1 MNKKIFET
9 LEYQKVK
16 DKLKPYLASQN
27 GLQELANLFPMTD
40 YEAIQLALTETL
52 DGADIYRLK
61 GGIPIAKLA
70 NIRPQMKRLEIGATL
85 SGLELAQI
93 TKMLRTTQDIV
104 RFFAKLEEEKITF
117 HTLFETV
124 AKLEILPE
132 ISKRLIKSIEGDG
145 HITNEASDKLFGIR
159 TRISTTESE
168 IRTKMDG
175 YTRGKDAKYLSETII
190 TMRDGRYVIPVMA
203 QYRNHFGGVVH
214 DQSASGQTLYIEPQ
228 AVMELNN
235 RLRQNQVE
243 EKNEEE
249 RILAELSELLTPY
262 REELL
267 NNATIL
273 GHLDFINAKARYAA
287 AIKGTEPTIS
297 KENHVYFRS
306 ARHPLIDPQKVVA
319 NDIELGETYKAL
331 IITGPNTGGK
341 TITLKTFG
349 LLQLMAQSGLFIPV
363 NEHSQMGI
371 FTEIFADIG
380 DEQSIE
386 QNLSTFSSHMDNIVK
401 ILAQIDQHSLVLF
414 DELGGG
420 TDPKE
425 GAALAIAILDRVGS
439 AGSYVMATTHYP
451 ELKAYGY
458 NRPETMNAS
467 MEFDTQTLKPTY
479 KLLVGIPGS
488 SNAFDIATRLGVEPG
503 VISQARGL
511 MDQDSQD
518 LSAMIKDL
526 AARQKEASDRA
537 ARLKTEVAEAE
548 QLHQDLSNEYQKLL
562 NSKDQYLEKAK
573 LQANDLVA
581 DAEKKATEIIKRLRK
596 MEMQGGASI
605 KENQLIDSK
614 SELNALHQAPN
625 LKKNRVLQRA
635 KAKQTL
641 KVNDDVLV
649 TSYGQRGT
657 LLRQLDKKHWEV
669 QLGILKMKVATDELE
684 KIAPEKEARTGSRT
698 TIRRTASSAVKTTL
712 DLRGKRYEE
721 AMTEVDRYI
730 DSALLAGYPMVTIVH
745 GKGTGALRNGITKY
759 LQRNRQVKHFEYA
772 APNAGGN
779 GATVVYFK

>member
-16 DKLKPYLASQN
+16 DKLKPYLTSDN
-27 GLQELANLFPMTD
+27 GKQELANLEPMVNQD
-40 YEAIQLALTETL
+40 QIQRALTETL
-52 DGADIYRLK
+52 DGADAYRLK
-61 GGIPIAKLA
+61 GGIPIARLA
-70 NIRPQMKRLEIGATL
+70 NISPQMKRLEIGATL
-85 SGLELAQI
+85 SGLELSQV
-93 TKMLRTTQDIV
+93 TKMLRTTQDV
-104 RFFAKLEEEKITF
+104 LNFFKKLQEEKIEF
-117 HTLFETV
+117 RTLYTTV
-124 AKLEILPE
+124 DKLQALPE
-132 ISKRLIKSIEGDG
+132 ISKRLMKSIEGDG
-145 HITNEASDKLFGIR
+145 HITNEGSDKLFGIR
-159 TRISTTESE
+159 NRISSTESE
-168 IRTKMDG
+168 IRAKMDG
-175 YTRGKDAKYLSETII
+175 YTRGKDAKYLSDSII

-203 QYRNHFGGVVH
+203 QYRSHFGGVVH
-214 DQSASGQTLYIEPQ
+214 DQSASGQTMYIEPQ

-243 EKNEEE
+243 EKTEEE
-249 RILAELSELLTPY
+249 RILTELSESLIPY
-262 REELL
+262 REDLL
-267 NNATIL
+267 NNAKIL

-287 AIKGTEPTIS
+287 EIKATEPTIS
-297 KENHVYFRS
+297 EQNQVHFRQ
-306 ARHPLIDPQKVVA
+306 ARHPLVDPKKIVP
-319 NDIELGETYKAL
+319 NDIDLGEDYKAL

-363 NEHSQMGI
+363 SENSQMGI

-401 ILAQIDQHSLVLF
+401 ILDQIDERSLVLF

-439 AGSYVMATTHYP
+439 SGSYVMATTHYP

-467 MEFDTQTLKPTY
+467 MEFDTESLEPTY

-488 SNAFDIATRLGVEPG
+488 SNAFDIATRLGIEPG
-503 VISQARGL
+503 VIMQARSL
-511 MDQDSQD
+511 IDQDSQD
-518 LSAMIKDL
+518 LSAMIADL
-526 AARQKEASDRA
+526 SARQKEAADRA
-537 ARLKTEVAEAE
+537 AKLKVEVAKAE
-548 QLHQDLSNEYQKLL
+548 SLHKDLANEYQKLR

-573 LQANDLVA
+573 LEANKLVE
-581 DAEKKATEIIKRLRK
+581 DTEEKTDVIIKRLRK
-596 MEMQGGASI
+596 MEMQGGAAI

-635 KAKQTL
+635 KAKQAL
-641 KVNDDVLV
+641 KPNDDVMV
-649 TSYGQRGT
+649 TSYGQRGS
-657 LLRQLDKKHWEV
+657 LLRQTDKKHWEV
-669 QLGILKMKVATDELE
+669 QMGIIKMKVPTDEIE
-684 KIAPEKEARTGSRT
+684 KLAPEKEQPQKNHT
-698 TIRRTASSAVKTTL
+698 TIRRSSSSVKPTL

-721 AMTEVDRYI
+721 AMTEVDRYV

-745 GKGTGALRNGITKY
+745 GKGTGALRKGITEY

-779 GATVVYFK
+779 GATVVQFK

>member
-9 LEYQKVK
+9 LEYEKVK
-16 DKLKPYLASQN
+16 AKLMPYLASQT
-27 GLQELANLFPMTD
+27 GRQELNRLGPLTD

-52 DGADIYRLK
+52 DGADVYRLK
-61 GGIPIAKLA
+61 GGIPIAKLD
-70 NIRPQMKRLEIGATL
+70 NIAPQMKRLEIGATL
-85 SGLELAQI
+85 SGLELSQI
-93 TKMLRTTQDIV
+93 TKVLRTTQDILG
-104 RFFAKLEEEKITF
+104 FFRKLQDEKITF
-117 HTLFETV
+117 HTLYDTV
-124 AKLEILPE
+124 GKLQSLPE
-132 ISKRLIKSIEGDG
+132 ISRRLIKSIEGDG

-159 TRISTTESE
+159 NRITSTESE
-168 IRTKMDG
+168 IRGKMDG
-175 YTRGKDAKYLSETII
+175 YTRGKDAKYLSDAII

-203 QYRNHFGGVVH
+203 QYRSHFGGVVH
-214 DQSASGQTLYIEPQ
+214 DQSASGQTLYVEPQ

-235 RLRQNQVE
+235 RLRQSQIE

-249 RILAELSELLTPY
+249 RILEELSNLLAPY

-267 NNATIL
+267 NNANIL
-273 GHLDFINAKARYAA
+273 GHLDFINAKARYAGE
-287 AIKGTEPTIS
+287 IKATQPTIS
-297 KENHVYFRS
+297 KENHVHFRR
-306 ARHPLIDPQKVVA
+306 ARHPLIDPKKVVP
-319 NDIELGETYKAL
+319 NDIDLGEDYKAL

-363 NEHSQMGI
+363 AENSQMGI
-371 FTEIFADIG
+371 FNEIFADIG

-401 ILAQIDQHSLVLF
+401 ILAKIDDRSLVLF

-425 GAALAIAILDRVGS
+425 GAALAIAILDKVGS
-439 AGSYVMATTHYP
+439 KGSYVLATTHYP

-467 MEFDTQTLKPTY
+467 MEFDTQSLKPTY

-488 SNAFDIATRLGVEPG
+488 SNAFDIATRLGVEPAI
-503 VISQARGL
+503 VMQARAL

-518 LSAMIKDL
+518 LSAMIQDL
-526 AARQKEASDRA
+526 SARQKEADDRA
-537 ARLKTEVAEAE
+537 AKLKVEVDEAE
-548 QLHQDLSNEYQKLL
+548 KLHRDLRNEYQKLV

-573 LQANDLVA
+573 QQANDLVDDA
-581 DAEKKATEIIKRLRK
+581 DKKANDIIKKLRK

-614 SELNALHQAPN
+614 SQLNALHQAPS
-625 LKKNRVLQRA
+625 LKKNRVLRRA
-635 KAKQTL
+635 KAKQAL

-657 LLRQLDKKHWEV
+657 LLRQFDKQHWEV
-669 QLGILKMKVATDELE
+669 QLGILKMKVSVDELE
-684 KIAPEKEARTGSRT
+684 KLAPEKEQKTGPRT
-698 TIRRTASSAVKTTL
+698 TIRKTSSAVKTTL
-712 DLRGKRYEE
+712 DLRGKRYEQ

-730 DSALLAGYPMVTIVH
+730 DSALLAGYPMVTIIH
-745 GKGTGALRNGITKY
+745 GKGTGALRKGITQY
-759 LQRNRQVKHFEYA
+759 LQGNRQVKHFEYA

>member
-9 LEYQKVK
+9 LEYEKVK
-16 DKLKPYLASQN
+16 AKLMPYLASQT
-27 GLQELANLFPMTD
+27 GRQELNRLGPLTD

-52 DGADIYRLK
+52 DGADVYRLK
-61 GGIPIAKLA
+61 GGIPIAKLD
-70 NIRPQMKRLEIGATL
+70 NIAPQMKRLEIGATL
-85 SGLELAQI
+85 SGLELSQI
-93 TKMLRTTQDIV
+93 TKVLRTTQDILG
-104 RFFAKLEEEKITF
+104 FFRKLQDEKITF
-117 HTLFETV
+117 HTLYDTV
-124 AKLEILPE
+124 GKLQSLPE
-132 ISKRLIKSIEGDG
+132 ISRRLIKSIEGDG

-159 TRISTTESE
+159 NRITSTESE
-168 IRTKMDG
+168 IRGKMDG
-175 YTRGKDAKYLSETII
+175 YTRGKDAKYLSDAII

-203 QYRNHFGGVVH
+203 QYRSHFGGVVH
-214 DQSASGQTLYIEPQ
+214 DQSASGQTLYVEPQ

-235 RLRQNQVE
+235 RLRQNQIE

-249 RILAELSELLTPY
+249 RILEELSNLLAPY

-267 NNATIL
+267 NNANIL
-273 GHLDFINAKARYAA
+273 GHLDFINAKARYAGE
-287 AIKGTEPTIS
+287 IKATQPTIS
-297 KENHVYFRS
+297 KENHVHFRR
-306 ARHPLIDPQKVVA
+306 ARHPLIDPKKVVP
-319 NDIELGETYKAL
+319 NDIDLGEDYKAL

-363 NEHSQMGI
+363 AENSQMGI
-371 FTEIFADIG
+371 FNEIFADIG

-401 ILAQIDQHSLVLF
+401 ILAKIDDRSLVLF

-425 GAALAIAILDRVGS
+425 GAALAIAILDKVGS
-439 AGSYVMATTHYP
+439 KGSYVLATTHYP

-467 MEFDTQTLKPTY
+467 MEFDTQSLKPTY

-488 SNAFDIATRLGVEPG
+488 SNAFDIATRLGVEPAI
-503 VISQARGL
+503 VMQARAL

-518 LSAMIKDL
+518 LSAMIQDL
-526 AARQKEASDRA
+526 SARQKEADDRA
-537 ARLKTEVAEAE
+537 AKLKVEVDEAE
-548 QLHQDLSNEYQKLL
+548 KLHRDLRNEYQKLV

-573 LQANDLVA
+573 QQANDLVDDA
-581 DAEKKATEIIKRLRK
+581 DKKANDIIKKLRK

-614 SELNALHQAPN
+614 SQLNALHQAPS
-625 LKKNRVLQRA
+625 LKKNRVLRRA
-635 KAKQTL
+635 KAKQAL

-657 LLRQLDKKHWEV
+657 LLRQFDKQHWEV
-669 QLGILKMKVATDELE
+669 QLGILKMKVSVDELE
-684 KIAPEKEARTGSRT
+684 KLAPEKEQKTGPRT
-698 TIRRTASSAVKTTL
+698 TIRKTSSAVKTTL
-712 DLRGKRYEE
+712 DLRGKRYEQ

-730 DSALLAGYPMVTIVH
+730 DSALLAGYPMVTIIH
-745 GKGTGALRNGITKY
+745 GKGTGALRKGITQY
-759 LQRNRQVKHFEYA
+759 LQGNRQVKHFEYA

>member
-16 DKLKPYLASQN
+16 DKLKPYLASQS
-27 GLQELANLFPMTD
+27 GRQELTNLTPMVAH
-40 YEAIQLALTETL
+40 EQIQFALTETL
-52 DGADIYRLK
+52 DGADAYRLK
-61 GGIPIAKLA
+61 GGIPIAKLD
-70 NIRPQMKRLEIGATL
+70 NIGPQMKRLEIGATL
-85 SGLELAQI
+85 SGLELSQV
-93 TKMLRTTQDIV
+93 TKMLRSTQDVIN
-104 RFFAKLEEEKITF
+104 FFQKLQEEKIEF
-117 HTLFETV
+117 HTLYDTV
-124 AKLEILPE
+124 KKLQALPE

-145 HITNEASDKLFGIR
+145 HITSEASDKLFGIR
-159 TRISTTESE
+159 SRITTTETS
-168 IRTKMDG
+168 IRAKMDS
-175 YTRGKDAKYLSETII
+175 YTRGKDAKYLSESII

-203 QYRNHFGGVVH
+203 QYRSHFGGVVH
-214 DQSASGQTLYIEPQ
+214 DQSASGQTMYIEPA
-228 AVMELNN
+228 AVMDLNN
-235 RLRQNQVE
+235 QLRQNQVE

-249 RILAELSELLTPY
+249 RILAELSELLAPY
-262 REELL
+262 REDLL
-267 NNATIL
+267 NNAAVL

-287 AIKGTEPTIS
+287 EIKGTEPTIS
-297 KENHVYFRS
+297 AENHVHFRN
-306 ARHPLIDPQKVVA
+306 ARHPLIDPKKIVP
-319 NDIELGETYKAL
+319 NDIDLGTDYKAL

-363 NEHSQMGI
+363 AEHSQMGI

-386 QNLSTFSSHMDNIVK
+386 QNLSTFSSHMDNIVQ
-401 ILAQIDQHSLVLF
+401 ILAQIDEHSLVLF

-439 AGSYVMATTHYP
+439 AGSYVLATTHYP

-467 MEFDTQTLKPTY
+467 MEFDTESLKPTY

-488 SNAFDIATRLGVEPG
+488 SNAFDIAKRLGLESG
-503 VISQARGL
+503 VIMQARSL

-526 AARQKEASDRA
+526 STRQKEAADRA
-537 ARLKTEVAEAE
+537 DKLKIEVAESE
-548 QLHQDLSNEYQKLL
+548 TLHKDLTNEYQKLL

-573 LQANDLVA
+573 QQANDLVDNAEEKA
-581 DAEKKATEIIKRLRK
+581 DKIIKKLRK
-596 MEMQGGASI
+596 MEMQGGAGI
-605 KENQLIDSK
+605 KENQLINSK
-614 SELNALHQAPN
+614 SGLNALHQAPS
-625 LKKNRVLQRA
+625 LKKNRVLRRV
-635 KAKQTL
+635 KAKQEL
-641 KVNDDVLV
+641 KVNDDVMV
-649 TSYGQRGT
+649 TSYGQRGS
-657 LLRQLDKKHWEV
+657 LLRQMDKKHWEV
-669 QLGILKMKVATDELE
+669 QMGILKMKVPTDELE
-684 KIAPEKEARTGSRT
+684 KIAPDKNESAGNRT
-698 TIRRTASSAVKTTL
+698 TIRRTSSAVKTTL

-745 GKGTGALRNGITKY
+745 GKGTGALRKGITQY
-759 LQRNRQVKHFEYA
+759 LQGNRQVKHFEYA
-772 APNAGGN
+772 APNVGGN
-779 GATVVYFK
+779 GATVVHFK

>member
-16 DKLKPYLASQN
+16 DKLKPYLTSDN
-27 GLQELANLFPMTD
+27 GKQELANLEPMVNQD
-40 YEAIQLALTETL
+40 QIQRALTETL
-52 DGADIYRLK
+52 DGADAYRLK
-61 GGIPIAKLA
+61 GGIPIARLA
-70 NIRPQMKRLEIGATL
+70 NISPQMKRLEIGATL
-85 SGLELAQI
+85 SGLELSQV
-93 TKMLRTTQDIV
+93 TKMLRTTQDV
-104 RFFAKLEEEKITF
+104 LNFFKKLQEEKIEF
-117 HTLFETV
+117 RTLYTTV
-124 AKLEILPE
+124 DKLQALPE
-132 ISKRLIKSIEGDG
+132 ISKRLMKSIEGDG

-159 TRISTTESE
+159 NRISSTESE
-168 IRTKMDG
+168 IRAKMDG
-175 YTRGKDAKYLSETII
+175 YTRGKDAKYLSDSII

-203 QYRNHFGGVVH
+203 QYRSHFGGVVH
-214 DQSASGQTLYIEPQ
+214 DQSASGQTMYIEPQ

-243 EKNEEE
+243 EKTEEE
-249 RILAELSELLTPY
+249 RILTELSESLIPY
-262 REELL
+262 REDLL
-267 NNATIL
+267 NNAKIL

-287 AIKGTEPTIS
+287 EIKATEPTIS
-297 KENHVYFRS
+297 EQNQVHFRQ
-306 ARHPLIDPQKVVA
+306 ARHPLVDPKKIVP
-319 NDIELGETYKAL
+319 NDIDLGEDYKAL

-363 NEHSQMGI
+363 SENSQMGI

-401 ILAQIDQHSLVLF
+401 ILDQIDERSLVLF

-439 AGSYVMATTHYP
+439 SGSYVMATTHYP

-467 MEFDTQTLKPTY
+467 MEFDTESLEPTY

-488 SNAFDIATRLGVEPG
+488 SNAFDIATRLGIEPG
-503 VISQARGL
+503 VIMQARSL
-511 MDQDSQD
+511 IDQDSQY
-518 LSAMIKDL
+518 LSAMIADL
-526 AARQKEASDRA
+526 SARQKEAADRA
-537 ARLKTEVAEAE
+537 AKLKVEVAEAE
-548 QLHQDLSNEYQKLL
+548 SLHKDLANEYQKLR

-573 LQANDLVA
+573 LEANKLVE
-581 DAEKKATEIIKRLRK
+581 DTEEKTDVIIKRLRK
-596 MEMQGGASI
+596 MEMQGGAAI

-635 KAKQTL
+635 KTKQAL
-641 KVNDDVLV
+641 KPNDDVMV
-649 TSYGQRGT
+649 TSYGQRGS
-657 LLRQLDKKHWEV
+657 LLRQTDKKHWEV
-669 QLGILKMKVATDELE
+669 QMGIIKMKVPTDEIE
-684 KIAPEKEARTGSRT
+684 KLAPEKEQPQKNHT
-698 TIRRTASSAVKTTL
+698 TIRRSSSSVKPTL

-721 AMTEVDRYI
+721 AMTEVDRYV

-745 GKGTGALRNGITKY
+745 GKGTGALRKGITEY

-779 GATVVYFK
+779 GATVVQFK

>member
-9 LEYQKVK
+9 LEYEKVK
-16 DKLKPYLASQN
+16 AKLMPYLASQT
-27 GLQELANLFPMTD
+27 GRQELNRLGPLTD

-52 DGADIYRLK
+52 DGADVYRLK
-61 GGIPIAKLA
+61 GGIPIAKLD
-70 NIRPQMKRLEIGATL
+70 NIAPQMKRLEIGATL
-85 SGLELAQI
+85 SGLELSQI
-93 TKMLRTTQDIV
+93 TKVLRTTQDILG
-104 RFFAKLEEEKITF
+104 FFRKLQDEKITF
-117 HTLFETV
+117 HTLYDTV
-124 AKLEILPE
+124 GKLQSLPE
-132 ISKRLIKSIEGDG
+132 ISRRLIKSIEGDG

-159 TRISTTESE
+159 NRITSTESE
-168 IRTKMDG
+168 IRGKMDG
-175 YTRGKDAKYLSETII
+175 YTRGKDAKYLSDAII

-203 QYRNHFGGVVH
+203 QYRSHFGGVVH
-214 DQSASGQTLYIEPQ
+214 DQSASGQTLYVEPQ

-235 RLRQNQVE
+235 RLRQNQIE

-249 RILAELSELLTPY
+249 RILEELSNLLAPY

-267 NNATIL
+267 NDANIL
-273 GHLDFINAKARYAA
+273 GHLDFINAKARYAGE
-287 AIKGTEPTIS
+287 IKATQPTIS
-297 KENHVYFRS
+297 KENHVHFRR
-306 ARHPLIDPQKVVA
+306 ARHPLIDPKKVVP
-319 NDIELGETYKAL
+319 NDIDLGEDYKAL

-363 NEHSQMGI
+363 AENSQMGI
-371 FTEIFADIG
+371 FNEIFADIG

-401 ILAQIDQHSLVLF
+401 ILAKIDDRSLVLF

-425 GAALAIAILDRVGS
+425 GAALAIAILDKVGS
-439 AGSYVMATTHYP
+439 KGSYVLATTHYP

-467 MEFDTQTLKPTY
+467 MEFDTQSLKPTY

-488 SNAFDIATRLGVEPG
+488 SNAFDIATRLGVEPAI
-503 VISQARGL
+503 VMQARAL

-518 LSAMIKDL
+518 LSAMIQDL
-526 AARQKEASDRA
+526 SARQKEADDRA
-537 ARLKTEVAEAE
+537 AKLKVEVDEAE
-548 QLHQDLSNEYQKLL
+548 KLHRDLRNEYQKLV

-573 LQANDLVA
+573 QQANDLVDDA
-581 DAEKKATEIIKRLRK
+581 DKKANDIIKKLRK

-614 SELNALHQAPN
+614 SQLNALHQAPS
-625 LKKNRVLQRA
+625 LKKNRVLRRA
-635 KAKQTL
+635 KAKQAL

-657 LLRQLDKKHWEV
+657 LLRQFDKQHWEV
-669 QLGILKMKVATDELE
+669 QLGILKMKVSVDELE
-684 KIAPEKEARTGSRT
+684 KLAPEKEQKTGPRT
-698 TIRRTASSAVKTTL
+698 TIRKTSSAVKTTL
-712 DLRGKRYEE
+712 DLRGKRYEQ

-730 DSALLAGYPMVTIVH
+730 DSALLAGYPMVTIIH
-745 GKGTGALRNGITKY
+745 GKGTGALRKGITQY
-759 LQRNRQVKHFEYA
+759 LQGNRQVKHFEYA

>member
-16 DKLKPYLASQN
+16 DKLKPYLTSDN
-27 GLQELANLFPMTD
+27 GKQELANLEPMVNQD
-40 YEAIQLALTETL
+40 QIQRALTETL
-52 DGADIYRLK
+52 DGADAYRLK
-61 GGIPIAKLA
+61 GGIPIARLA
-70 NIRPQMKRLEIGATL
+70 NISPQMKRLEIGATL
-85 SGLELAQI
+85 SGLELSQV
-93 TKMLRTTQDIV
+93 TKMLRTTQDV
-104 RFFAKLEEEKITF
+104 LNFFKKLQEEKIEF
-117 HTLFETV
+117 RTLYTTV
-124 AKLEILPE
+124 DKLQALPE
-132 ISKRLIKSIEGDG
+132 ISKRLMKSIEGDG

-159 TRISTTESE
+159 NRISSTESE
-168 IRTKMDG
+168 IRAKMDG
-175 YTRGKDAKYLSETII
+175 YTRGKDAKYLSDSII

-203 QYRNHFGGVVH
+203 QYRSHFGGVVH
-214 DQSASGQTLYIEPQ
+214 DQSASGQTMYIEPQ

-243 EKNEEE
+243 EKTEEE
-249 RILAELSELLTPY
+249 RILTELSESLIPY
-262 REELL
+262 REDLL
-267 NNATIL
+267 NNAKIL

-287 AIKGTEPTIS
+287 EIKATEPTIS
-297 KENHVYFRS
+297 EQNQVHFRQ
-306 ARHPLIDPQKVVA
+306 ARHPLVDPKKIVP
-319 NDIELGETYKAL
+319 NDIDLGEDYKAL

-363 NEHSQMGI
+363 SENSQMGI

-401 ILAQIDQHSLVLF
+401 ILDQIDERSLVLF

-439 AGSYVMATTHYP
+439 SGSYVMATTHYP

-467 MEFDTQTLKPTY
+467 MEFDTESLEPTY

-488 SNAFDIATRLGVEPG
+488 SNAFDIATRLGIEPG
-503 VISQARGL
+503 VIMQARSL
-511 MDQDSQD
+511 IDQDSQD
-518 LSAMIKDL
+518 LSAMIADL
-526 AARQKEASDRA
+526 SARQKEAADRA
-537 ARLKTEVAEAE
+537 AKLKVEVAEAE
-548 QLHQDLSNEYQKLL
+548 SLHKDLANEYQKLR

-573 LQANDLVA
+573 LEANKLVE
-581 DAEKKATEIIKRLRK
+581 DTEEKTDVIIKRLRK
-596 MEMQGGASI
+596 MEMQGGAAI

-635 KAKQTL
+635 KAKQAL
-641 KVNDDVLV
+641 KPNDDVMV
-649 TSYGQRGT
+649 TSYGQRGS
-657 LLRQLDKKHWEV
+657 LLRQTDKKHWEV
-669 QLGILKMKVATDELE
+669 QMGIIKMKVPTDEIE
-684 KIAPEKEARTGSRT
+684 KLAPEKEQPQKNHT
-698 TIRRTASSAVKTTL
+698 TIRRSSSSVKPTL

-721 AMTEVDRYI
+721 AMTEVDRYV

-745 GKGTGALRNGITKY
+745 GKGTGALRKGITEY

-772 APNAGGN
+772 TPNAGGN
-779 GATVVYFK
+779 GATVVQFK

>member
-16 DKLKPYLASQN
+16 DKLKPYLTSDN
-27 GLQELANLFPMTD
+27 GKQELTNLEPMVNQD
-40 YEAIQLALTETL
+40 QIQRALTETL
-52 DGADIYRLK
+52 DGADVYRLK
-61 GGIPIAKLA
+61 GGIPIARLA
-70 NIRPQMKRLEIGATL
+70 NISPQMKRLEIGATL
-85 SGLELAQI
+85 SGLELSQV
-93 TKMLRTTQDIV
+93 TKMLRTTQDV
-104 RFFAKLEEEKITF
+104 LNFFKKLQEEKIEF
-117 HTLFETV
+117 RTLYTTV
-124 AKLEILPE
+124 DKLQALPE
-132 ISKRLIKSIEGDG
+132 ISKRLMKSIEGDG

-159 TRISTTESE
+159 NRISSTESE
-168 IRTKMDG
+168 IRAKMDG
-175 YTRGKDAKYLSETII
+175 YTRGKDAKYLSDSII

-203 QYRNHFGGVVH
+203 QYRSHFGGVVH
-214 DQSASGQTLYIEPQ
+214 DQSASGQTMYIEPQ

-243 EKNEEE
+243 EKTEEE
-249 RILAELSELLTPY
+249 RILTELSESLIPY
-262 REELL
+262 REDLL
-267 NNATIL
+267 NNAKIL

-287 AIKGTEPTIS
+287 EIKATEPTIS
-297 KENHVYFRS
+297 EQNQVHFRQ
-306 ARHPLIDPQKVVA
+306 ARHPLVDPKKIVP
-319 NDIELGETYKAL
+319 NDIDLGEAYKAL

-363 NEHSQMGI
+363 SENSQMGI

-401 ILAQIDQHSLVLF
+401 ILDQIDERSLVLF

-439 AGSYVMATTHYP
+439 SGSYVMATTHYP

-467 MEFDTQTLKPTY
+467 MEFDTESLEPTY

-488 SNAFDIATRLGVEPG
+488 SNAFDIATRLGIEPG
-503 VISQARGL
+503 VIMQARSL
-511 MDQDSQD
+511 IDQDSQD
-518 LSAMIKDL
+518 LSAMIADL
-526 AARQKEASDRA
+526 SARQKEAADRA
-537 ARLKTEVAEAE
+537 AKLKVEVAEAE
-548 QLHQDLSNEYQKLL
+548 SLHKDLANEYQKLR

-573 LQANDLVA
+573 LEANKLVE
-581 DAEKKATEIIKRLRK
+581 DTEEKTDVIIKRLRK
-596 MEMQGGASI
+596 MEMQGGAAI

-635 KAKQTL
+635 KAKQAL
-641 KVNDDVLV
+641 KPNDDVMV
-649 TSYGQRGT
+649 TSYGQRGS
-657 LLRQLDKKHWEV
+657 LLRQTDKKHWEV
-669 QLGILKMKVATDELE
+669 QMGIIKMKVPTDEIE
-684 KIAPEKEARTGSRT
+684 KLAPEKEQPQKNHT
-698 TIRRTASSAVKTTL
+698 TIRRSSSSVKPTL

-721 AMTEVDRYI
+721 AMTEVDRYV

-745 GKGTGALRNGITKY
+745 GKGTGALRKGITEY

-779 GATVVYFK
+779 GATVVQFK

>member
-9 LEYQKVK
+9 LEYEKVK
-16 DKLKPYLASQN
+16 DKLKPYLASQS
-27 GLQELANLFPMTD
+27 GRQELDNLGPMVD
-40 YEAIQLALTETL
+40 GDQIQLALTETL
-52 DGADIYRLK
+52 DGADAYRLK
-61 GGIPIAKLA
+61 GGIPIAKLD
-70 NIRPQMKRLEIGATL
+70 NIGPQMKRLEIGATL
-85 SGLELAQI
+85 SGLELSQI
-93 TKMLRTTQDIV
+93 TKMLRTTQDIISFFQKV
-104 RFFAKLEEEKITF
+104 REEKIDF
-117 HTLFETV
+117 RTLYETV
-124 AKLEILPE
+124 AKLQALPE

-159 TRISTTESE
+159 SRISTTESS
-168 IRTKMDG
+168 IRAKMDG
-175 YTRGKDAKYLSETII
+175 YTRGKDSKYLSDSII

-203 QYRNHFGGVVH
+203 QYRSHFGGVVH
-214 DQSASGQTLYIEPQ
+214 DQSASGQTMYIEPA
-228 AVMELNN
+228 AVMDLNN
-235 RLRQNQVE
+235 QLRQNQVE
-243 EKNEEE
+243 EKTEEE
-249 RILAELSELLTPY
+249 RILTELSELLAPY

-267 NNATIL
+267 NNAAVL

-287 AIKGTEPTIS
+287 EIKGTEPSIS
-297 KENHVYFRS
+297 LENHVYFRQ
-306 ARHPLIDPQKVVA
+306 ARHPLIDPKKMVA
-319 NDIELGETYKAL
+319 NDINLGDDYKAL

-363 NEHSQMGI
+363 AENSQMGI
-371 FTEIFADIG
+371 FDEIFADIG

-401 ILAQIDQHSLVLF
+401 ILAQIDDRSLVLF

-467 MEFDTQTLKPTY
+467 MEFDTESLKPTY

-488 SNAFDIATRLGVEPG
+488 SNAFDIATRLGIEPG
-503 VISQARGL
+503 VIMQARSL

-526 AARQKEASDRA
+526 SERQKEAADRA
-537 ARLKTEVAEAE
+537 DKLKVEVDEAE
-548 QLHQDLSNEYQKLL
+548 NLHKDLTNEYQKLV

-573 LQANDLVA
+573 QQANELVDNAEEKA
-581 DAEKKATEIIKRLRK
+581 DKIIKRLRK
-596 MEMQGGASI
+596 MEMQGGAGI

-614 SELNALHQAPN
+614 SGLNALHQAPS
-625 LKKNRVLQRA
+625 LKKNRVLQRV
-635 KAKQTL
+635 KAKQEL
-641 KVNDDVLV
+641 KVNDDVMV
-649 TSYGQRGT
+649 TSYGQRGS
-657 LLRQLDKKHWEV
+657 LLRQMDKKHWEV
-669 QLGILKMKVATDELE
+669 QMGILKMKVPTDELE
-684 KIAPEKEARTGSRT
+684 KVAPDKNESAGRRT
-698 TIRRTASSAVKTTL
+698 TIRRTSSAVKTTL

-745 GKGTGALRNGITKY
+745 GKGTGALRKGITQY
-759 LQRNRQVKHFEYA
+759 LQGNRQVKHFEYA

-779 GATVVYFK
+779 GATVVHFK

>member
-16 DKLKPYLASQN
+16 DKLKPYLTSDN
-27 GLQELANLFPMTD
+27 GKQELANLEPMVNQD
-40 YEAIQLALTETL
+40 QIQRALTETL
-52 DGADIYRLK
+52 DGADAYRLK
-61 GGIPIAKLA
+61 GGIPIARLA
-70 NIRPQMKRLEIGATL
+70 NISPQMKRLEIGATL
-85 SGLELAQI
+85 SGLELSQV
-93 TKMLRTTQDIV
+93 TKMLRTTQDV
-104 RFFAKLEEEKITF
+104 LNFFKKLQEEKIEF
-117 HTLFETV
+117 RTLYTTV
-124 AKLEILPE
+124 DKLQALPE
-132 ISKRLIKSIEGDG
+132 ISKRLMKSIEGDG

-159 TRISTTESE
+159 NRISSTESE
-168 IRTKMDG
+168 IRAKMDG
-175 YTRGKDAKYLSETII
+175 YTRGKDAKYLSDSII

-203 QYRNHFGGVVH
+203 QYRSHFGGVVH
-214 DQSASGQTLYIEPQ
+214 DQSASGQTMYIEPQ

-243 EKNEEE
+243 EKTEEE
-249 RILAELSELLTPY
+249 RILTELSESLIPY
-262 REELL
+262 REDLL
-267 NNATIL
+267 NNAKIL

-287 AIKGTEPTIS
+287 EIKATEPTIS
-297 KENHVYFRS
+297 EQNQVHFRQ
-306 ARHPLIDPQKVVA
+306 ARHPLVDPKKIVP
-319 NDIELGETYKAL
+319 NDIDLGEDYKAL

-363 NEHSQMGI
+363 SENSQMGI

-401 ILAQIDQHSLVLF
+401 ILDQIDERSLVLF

-439 AGSYVMATTHYP
+439 SGSYVMATTHYP

-467 MEFDTQTLKPTY
+467 MEFDTESLEPTY

-488 SNAFDIATRLGVEPG
+488 SNAFDIATRLGIEPG
-503 VISQARGL
+503 VIMQARSL
-511 MDQDSQD
+511 IDQDSQD
-518 LSAMIKDL
+518 LSAMIADL
-526 AARQKEASDRA
+526 SARQKEAADRA
-537 ARLKTEVAEAE
+537 AKLKVEVAEAE
-548 QLHQDLSNEYQKLL
+548 SLHKDLANEYQKLR

-573 LQANDLVA
+573 LEANKLVE
-581 DAEKKATEIIKRLRK
+581 DTEEKTDVIIKRLRK
-596 MEMQGGASI
+596 MEMQGGAAI

-635 KAKQTL
+635 KAKQAL
-641 KVNDDVLV
+641 KPNDDVMV
-649 TSYGQRGT
+649 TSYGQRGS
-657 LLRQLDKKHWEV
+657 LLRQTDKKHWEV
-669 QLGILKMKVATDELE
+669 QMGIIKMKVPTDEIE
-684 KIAPEKEARTGSRT
+684 KLAPEKEQPQKNHT
-698 TIRRTASSAVKTTL
+698 TIRRSSSSVKPTL

-721 AMTEVDRYI
+721 AMTEVDRYV

-745 GKGTGALRNGITKY
+745 GKGTGALRKGITEY

-779 GATVVYFK
+779 GATVVQFK

>member
-16 DKLKPYLASQN
+16 DKLKPYLTSDN
-27 GLQELANLFPMTD
+27 GKQELTNLEPMVNQD
-40 YEAIQLALTETL
+40 QIQRALTETL
-52 DGADIYRLK
+52 DGADAYRLK
-61 GGIPIAKLA
+61 GGIPIARLA
-70 NIRPQMKRLEIGATL
+70 NISPQMKRLEIGATL
-85 SGLELAQI
+85 SGLELSQV
-93 TKMLRTTQDIV
+93 TKMLRTTQDV
-104 RFFAKLEEEKITF
+104 LNFFKKLQEEKIEF
-117 HTLFETV
+117 RTLYATV
-124 AKLEILPE
+124 DKLQALPE
-132 ISKRLIKSIEGDG
+132 ISKRLMKSIEGDG

-159 TRISTTESE
+159 NRISSTESE
-168 IRTKMDG
+168 IRAKMDG
-175 YTRGKDAKYLSETII
+175 YTRGKDAKYLSDSII

-203 QYRNHFGGVVH
+203 QYRSHFGGVVH
-214 DQSASGQTLYIEPQ
+214 DQSASGQTMYIEPQ

-243 EKNEEE
+243 EKTEEE
-249 RILAELSELLTPY
+249 RILTELSESLIPY
-262 REELL
+262 REDLL
-267 NNATIL
+267 NNAKIL

-287 AIKGTEPTIS
+287 EIKATEPTIS
-297 KENHVYFRS
+297 EQNQVHFRQ
-306 ARHPLIDPQKVVA
+306 ARHPLVDPKKIVP
-319 NDIELGETYKAL
+319 NDIDLGEDYKAL

-363 NEHSQMGI
+363 SENSQMGI

-401 ILAQIDQHSLVLF
+401 ILDQIDERSLVLF

-439 AGSYVMATTHYP
+439 SGSYVMATTHYP

-467 MEFDTQTLKPTY
+467 MEFDTESLEPTY

-488 SNAFDIATRLGVEPG
+488 SNAFDIATRLGIEPG
-503 VISQARGL
+503 VIMQARSL
-511 MDQDSQD
+511 IDQDSQD
-518 LSAMIKDL
+518 LSAMIADL
-526 AARQKEASDRA
+526 SARQKEAADRA
-537 ARLKTEVAEAE
+537 AKLKVEVAEAE
-548 QLHQDLSNEYQKLL
+548 SLHKDLANEYQKLR

-573 LQANDLVA
+573 LEANKLVE
-581 DAEKKATEIIKRLRK
+581 DTEEKTDVIIKRLRK
-596 MEMQGGASI
+596 MEMQGGAAI

-635 KAKQTL
+635 KAKQAL
-641 KVNDDVLV
+641 KPNDDVMV
-649 TSYGQRGT
+649 TSYGQRGS
-657 LLRQLDKKHWEV
+657 LLRQTDKKHWEV
-669 QLGILKMKVATDELE
+669 QMGIIKMKVPTDEIE
-684 KIAPEKEARTGSRT
+684 KLAPEKEQPQKNHT
-698 TIRRTASSAVKTTL
+698 TIRRSSSSVKPTL

-721 AMTEVDRYI
+721 AMTEVDRYV

-745 GKGTGALRNGITKY
+745 GKGTGALRKGITEY

-779 GATVVYFK
+779 GATVVQFK

>member
-1 MNKKIFET
+1 MNKKIFKT

-16 DKLKPYLASQN
+16 DKLKPYLTSQN
-27 GLQELANLFPMTD
+27 GQQELADLGPMVD
-40 YEAIQLALTETL
+40 RDKIQFALTETL
-52 DGADIYRLK
+52 DGADAYRLK
-61 GGIPIAKLA
+61 GGIPIAKLD
-70 NIRPQMKRLEIGATL
+70 NISPQMKRLEIGATL
-85 SGLELAQI
+85 SGLELSQV
-93 TKMLRTTQDIV
+93 TKMLRTTQDV
-104 RFFAKLEEEKITF
+104 LNFFQKLQEEKIDF
-117 HTLFETV
+117 RTLYTTV
-124 AKLEILPE
+124 NKLQSLPE
-132 ISKRLIKSIEGDG
+132 ISKRLMKSIEGDG

-159 TRISTTESE
+159 NRITTTESE
-168 IRTKMDG
+168 IRAKMDG
-175 YTRGKDAKYLSETII
+175 YTRGKDAKYLSDSII

-203 QYRNHFGGVVH
+203 QYRSHFGGVVH
-214 DQSASGQTLYIEPQ
+214 DQSASGQTMYIEPQ

-249 RILAELSELLTPY
+249 RILTELSELLIPY
-262 REELL
+262 REDLL

-287 AIKGTEPTIS
+287 EIKATEPTIS
-297 KENHVYFRS
+297 DQNQVHFRQ
-306 ARHPLIDPQKVVA
+306 ARHPLISAKKIVP
-319 NDIELGETYKAL
+319 NDIDLGEDYKAL

-363 NEHSQMGI
+363 AENSQMGI

-386 QNLSTFSSHMDNIVK
+386 QNLSTFSSRMDNIVK
-401 ILAQIDQHSLVLF
+401 ILKKVDDHSLVLF

-439 AGSYVMATTHYP
+439 SGSYVMATTHYP

-467 MEFDTQTLKPTY
+467 MEFDTQSLEPTY

-488 SNAFDIATRLGVEPG
+488 SNAFDIATRLGLESG
-503 VISQARGL
+503 IITQARSL
-511 MDQDSQD
+511 IDQDSQD
-518 LSAMIKDL
+518 LSAMISDL
-526 AARQKEASDRA
+526 SSRQKEADDRSA
-537 ARLKTEVAEAE
+537 KLKVEVDEATT
-548 QLHQDLSNEYQKLL
+548 LHKDLANEYQKLR

-573 LQANDLVA
+573 LEANKLVE
-581 DAEKKATEIIKRLRK
+581 DTEEKTDVIIKRLRK
-596 MEMQGGASI
+596 MEMQGGVAI
-605 KENQLIDSK
+605 KENKLIDSK

-635 KAKQTL
+635 KAKQAL
-641 KVNDDVLV
+641 KPNDDVMV
-649 TSYGQRGT
+649 TSYGQRGS
-657 LLRQLDKKHWEV
+657 LLRQTDKKHWEV
-669 QLGILKMKVATDELE
+669 QMGIIKMKVPTDEIE
-684 KIAPEKEARTGSRT
+684 KLAPEKGQPQRNRT
-698 TIRRTASSAVKTTL
+698 TIHRTSSSVKPTL

-745 GKGTGALRNGITKY
+745 GKGTGALRKGITQY
-759 LQRNRQVKHFEYA
+759 LQGNRQVKHFEYA

-779 GATVVYFK
+779 GATVVQFK

>member
-16 DKLKPYLASQN
+16 DKLKPYLTSDN
-27 GLQELANLFPMTD
+27 GKQELANLEPMVNQD
-40 YEAIQLALTETL
+40 QIQRALTETL
-52 DGADIYRLK
+52 DGADAYRLK
-61 GGIPIAKLA
+61 GGIPIARLA
-70 NIRPQMKRLEIGATL
+70 NISPQMKRLEIGATL
-85 SGLELAQI
+85 SGLELSQV
-93 TKMLRTTQDIV
+93 TKMLRTTQDV
-104 RFFAKLEEEKITF
+104 LNFFKKLQEEKIEF
-117 HTLFETV
+117 RTLYTTV
-124 AKLEILPE
+124 DKLQALPE
-132 ISKRLIKSIEGDG
+132 ISKRLMKSIEGDG

-159 TRISTTESE
+159 NRISSTESE
-168 IRTKMDG
+168 IRAKMDG
-175 YTRGKDAKYLSETII
+175 YTRGKDAKYLSDSII

-203 QYRNHFGGVVH
+203 QYRSHFGGVVH
-214 DQSASGQTLYIEPQ
+214 DQSASGQTMYIEPQ

-243 EKNEEE
+243 EKTEEE
-249 RILAELSELLTPY
+249 RILTELSESLIPY
-262 REELL
+262 REDLL
-267 NNATIL
+267 NNAKIL

-287 AIKGTEPTIS
+287 EIKATEPTIS
-297 KENHVYFRS
+297 EQNQVHFRQ
-306 ARHPLIDPQKVVA
+306 ARHPLVDPKKIVP
-319 NDIELGETYKAL
+319 NDIDLGEDYKAL

-363 NEHSQMGI
+363 SENSQMGI

-401 ILAQIDQHSLVLF
+401 ILDQIDERSLVLF

-439 AGSYVMATTHYP
+439 SGSYVMATTHYP

-467 MEFDTQTLKPTY
+467 MEFDTESLEPTY

-488 SNAFDIATRLGVEPG
+488 SNAFDIATRLGIEPG
-503 VISQARGL
+503 VIMQARSL
-511 MDQDSQD
+511 IDQDSQD
-518 LSAMIKDL
+518 LSAMIADL
-526 AARQKEASDRA
+526 SARQKEAADRA
-537 ARLKTEVAEAE
+537 AKLKVEVAEAE
-548 QLHQDLSNEYQKLL
+548 SLHKDLANEYQKLR

-573 LQANDLVA
+573 LEANKLVE
-581 DAEKKATEIIKRLRK
+581 DTEEKTDVIIKRLRK
-596 MEMQGGASI
+596 MEMQGGAAI

-635 KAKQTL
+635 KAKQAL
-641 KVNDDVLV
+641 KPNDDVMV
-649 TSYGQRGT
+649 TSYGQRGS
-657 LLRQLDKKHWEV
+657 LLRQTDKKHWEV
-669 QLGILKMKVATDELE
+669 QMGIIKMKVPTDEIE
-684 KIAPEKEARTGSRT
+684 KLAPEKEQPQKNHT
-698 TIRRTASSAVKTTL
+698 TIRRSSSSVKPTL

-721 AMTEVDRYI
+721 AMTEVDRYV

-745 GKGTGALRNGITKY
+745 GKGTGALRKGITEY
-759 LQRNRQVKHFEYA
+759 LQRNRQIKHFEYA

-779 GATVVYFK
+779 GATVVQFK

>member
-16 DKLKPYLASQN
+16 DKLKPYLTSDN
-27 GLQELANLFPMTD
+27 GKQELANLEPMVNQD
-40 YEAIQLALTETL
+40 QIQRALTETL
-52 DGADIYRLK
+52 DGADAYRLK
-61 GGIPIAKLA
+61 GGIPIARLA
-70 NIRPQMKRLEIGATL
+70 NISPQMKRLEIGATL
-85 SGLELAQI
+85 SGLELSQV
-93 TKMLRTTQDIV
+93 TKMLRTTQDV
-104 RFFAKLEEEKITF
+104 LNFFKKLQEEKIEF
-117 HTLFETV
+117 RTLYTTV
-124 AKLEILPE
+124 DKLQALPE
-132 ISKRLIKSIEGDG
+132 ISKRLMKSIEGDG
-145 HITNEASDKLFGIR
+145 HITNEGSDKLFGIR
-159 TRISTTESE
+159 NRISSTESE
-168 IRTKMDG
+168 IRAKMDG
-175 YTRGKDAKYLSETII
+175 YTRGKDAKYLSDSII

-203 QYRNHFGGVVH
+203 QYRSHFGGVVH
-214 DQSASGQTLYIEPQ
+214 DQSASGQTMYIEPQ

-243 EKNEEE
+243 EKTEEE
-249 RILAELSELLTPY
+249 RILTELSESLIPY
-262 REELL
+262 REDLL
-267 NNATIL
+267 NNAKIL

-287 AIKGTEPTIS
+287 EIKATEPTIS
-297 KENHVYFRS
+297 EQNQVHFRQ
-306 ARHPLIDPQKVVA
+306 ARHPLVDPKKIVP
-319 NDIELGETYKAL
+319 NDIDLGEDYKAL

-363 NEHSQMGI
+363 SENSQMGI

-401 ILAQIDQHSLVLF
+401 ILDQIDERSLVLF

-439 AGSYVMATTHYP
+439 SGSYVMATTHYP

-467 MEFDTQTLKPTY
+467 MEFDTESLEPTY

-488 SNAFDIATRLGVEPG
+488 SNAFDIATRLGIEPG
-503 VISQARGL
+503 VIMQARSL
-511 MDQDSQD
+511 IDQDSQD
-518 LSAMIKDL
+518 LSAMIADL
-526 AARQKEASDRA
+526 SARQKEAADRA
-537 ARLKTEVAEAE
+537 AKLKVEVAEAE
-548 QLHQDLSNEYQKLL
+548 SLHKDLANEYQKLR

-573 LQANDLVA
+573 LEANKLVE
-581 DAEKKATEIIKRLRK
+581 DTEEKTDVIIKRLRK
-596 MEMQGGASI
+596 MEMQGGAAI

-635 KAKQTL
+635 KAKQAL
-641 KVNDDVLV
+641 KPNDDVMV
-649 TSYGQRGT
+649 TSYGQRGS
-657 LLRQLDKKHWEV
+657 LLRQTDKKHWEV
-669 QLGILKMKVATDELE
+669 QMGIIKMKVPTDEIE
-684 KIAPEKEARTGSRT
+684 KLAPEKEQPQKNHT
-698 TIRRTASSAVKTTL
+698 TIRRSSSSVKPTL

-721 AMTEVDRYI
+721 AMTEVDRYV

-745 GKGTGALRNGITKY
+745 GKGTGALRKGITEY

-779 GATVVYFK
+779 GATVVQFK

>member
-16 DKLKPYLASQN
+16 DKLKPYLTSDN
-27 GLQELANLFPMTD
+27 GKQELANLEPMVNQD
-40 YEAIQLALTETL
+40 QIQRALTETL
-52 DGADIYRLK
+52 DGADAYRLK
-61 GGIPIAKLA
+61 GGIPIARLA
-70 NIRPQMKRLEIGATL
+70 NISPQMKRLEIGATL
-85 SGLELAQI
+85 SGLELSQV
-93 TKMLRTTQDIV
+93 TKMLRTTQDV
-104 RFFAKLEEEKITF
+104 LNFFKKLQEEKIEF
-117 HTLFETV
+117 RTLYTTV
-124 AKLEILPE
+124 DKLQALPE
-132 ISKRLIKSIEGDG
+132 ISKRLMKSIEGDG

-159 TRISTTESE
+159 NRISSTESE
-168 IRTKMDG
+168 IRAKMDG
-175 YTRGKDAKYLSETII
+175 YTRGKDAKYLSDSII

-203 QYRNHFGGVVH
+203 QYRSHFGGVVH
-214 DQSASGQTLYIEPQ
+214 DQSASGQTMYIEPQ

-243 EKNEEE
+243 EKTEEE
-249 RILAELSELLTPY
+249 RILTELSESLIPY
-262 REELL
+262 REDLL
-267 NNATIL
+267 NNAKIL

-287 AIKGTEPTIS
+287 EIKATEPTIS
-297 KENHVYFRS
+297 EQNQVHFRQ
-306 ARHPLIDPQKVVA
+306 ARHPLVDPKKIVP
-319 NDIELGETYKAL
+319 NDIDLGEDYKAL

-363 NEHSQMGI
+363 SENSQMGI

-401 ILAQIDQHSLVLF
+401 ILDQIDERSLVLS

-439 AGSYVMATTHYP
+439 SGSYVMATTHYP

-467 MEFDTQTLKPTY
+467 MEFDTESLEPTY

-488 SNAFDIATRLGVEPG
+488 SNAFDIATRLGIEPG
-503 VISQARGL
+503 VIMQARSL
-511 MDQDSQD
+511 IDQDSQD
-518 LSAMIKDL
+518 LSAMIADL
-526 AARQKEASDRA
+526 SARQKEAADRA
-537 ARLKTEVAEAE
+537 AKLKVEVAEAE
-548 QLHQDLSNEYQKLL
+548 SLHKDLANEYQKLR

-573 LQANDLVA
+573 LEANKLVE
-581 DAEKKATEIIKRLRK
+581 DTEEKTDVIIKRLRK
-596 MEMQGGASI
+596 MEMQGGAAI

-635 KAKQTL
+635 KAKQAL
-641 KVNDDVLV
+641 KPNDDVMV
-649 TSYGQRGT
+649 TSYGQRGS
-657 LLRQLDKKHWEV
+657 LLRQTDKKHWEV
-669 QLGILKMKVATDELE
+669 QMGIIKMKVPTDEIE
-684 KIAPEKEARTGSRT
+684 KLAPEKEQPQKNHT
-698 TIRRTASSAVKTTL
+698 TIRRSSSSVKPTL

-721 AMTEVDRYI
+721 AMTEVDRYV

-745 GKGTGALRNGITKY
+745 GKGTGALRKGITEY

-779 GATVVYFK
+779 GATVVQFK